1 MTKMPYQTPVM
12 REHGKVEAL
21 TKGSAAGDFTD
32 ALFPA
37 DTPKGDLTFS

>member
-1 MTKMPYQTPVM
+1 MTKMTYQAPVM

-21 TKGSAAGDFTD
+21 TKGGADGSATD
-32 ALFPA
+32 AFFPS